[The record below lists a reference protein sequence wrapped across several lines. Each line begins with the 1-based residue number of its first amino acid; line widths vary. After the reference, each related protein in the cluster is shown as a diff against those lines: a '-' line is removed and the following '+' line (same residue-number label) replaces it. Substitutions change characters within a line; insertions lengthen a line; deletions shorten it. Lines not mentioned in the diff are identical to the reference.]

1 MVYKTKWDDKADADL
16 SNISPDIALK
26 IYNKV
31 ENYLTSMPQKLGKP
45 LIGKYKGLYRY
56 RYGDYRIFYEIDLEN
71 NLVIINKIG
80 HRSNI
85 Y

>member
-1 MVYKTKWDDKADADL
+1 
-16 SNISPDIALK
+16 
-26 IYNKV
+26 
-31 ENYLTSMPQKLGKP
+31 MPQKLGKP

-56 RYGDYRIFYEIDLEN
+56 RYGNYRILYEIDLAN
-71 NLVIINKIG
+71 SLVIINKIG

>member
-1 MVYKTKWDDKADADL
+1 MVYKTKWEDKVDADL

-56 RYGDYRIFYEIDLEN
+56 RYGDYRILYEIDLEN
-71 NLVIINKIG
+71 NLLIINKIG

>member
-1 MVYKTKWDDKADADL
+1 MQIYQIFL
-16 SNISPDIALK
+16 LISALK

-45 LIGKYKGLYRY
+45 FIGKYKGLYRY
-56 RYGDYRIFYEIDLEN
+56 RYGDYKILYEIDLEN
-71 NLVIINKIG
+71 NLLIINKIG